1 MSDVIEID
9 GSTMGG
15 EYIDIPDDEL
25 FKRPMPEDNGDAK
38 EEQPTVSIAEDSPE
52 DVAAAPINEDGT
64 IKTGEVE
71 DSGSVTIV
79 EETPKENT
87 GVEEIKTEAEKPE
100 TEDAPEKEIEASEEE
115 SKEEVSQL
123 PKEVLQPLRAAGRD
137 FEVKSV
143 AELRKL
149 AQFGIDYTKK
159 MQALSPNLKLMK
171 MLENNGL
178 LDETKL
184 SYLIDLDKKNPEAV
198 AKLIQDSGHDAL
210 DLDEDKAKGYKP
222 NSYTVDDK
230 QMALDTIL
238 QDLEGSQ
245 GFQTTIDT
253 VGNKW
258 DTKSKQVVLDN
269 PQMLKDINQHV
280 ESGVFQM
287 VQDEITRQKTLGYLT
302 GVSDFD
308 AYKLVGDKL
317 NEAGAFNA
325 LVQQPPQE
333 AATEPTVSET
343 APLETTPPK
352 AAVKDKKRAASL
364 SKGTAP
370 KKVTKASYNPLA
382 MDDEEFMKIA
392 NSIQY

>member
-9 GSTMGG
+9 GGTMGG
-15 EYIDIPDDEL
+15 EYIDIPDEEL
-25 FKRPMPEDNGDAK
+25 FKRPMPEDNGNAE
-38 EEQPTVSIAEDSPE
+38 EEQPTISIAEEAPE
-52 DVAAAPINEDGT
+52 DIAAAPINEDGT
-64 IKTGEVE
+64 VKTEEVE
-71 DSGSVTIV
+71 ESGSVTIV
-79 EETPKENT
+79 EETPKEET
-87 GVEEIKTEAEKPE
+87 GVEEIKTEAENPE
-100 TEDAPEKEIEASEEE
+100 KDVPEKEVEAPEEE
-115 SKEEVSQL
+115 SKEEVPQVL
-123 PKEVLQPLRAAGRD
+123 AEALQPLRAAGRD

-178 LDETKL
+178 LDEGKL

-238 QDLEGSQ
+238 QELEGSQ

-287 VQDEITRQKTLGYLT
+287 VQDEIVRQKTLGYLT

-325 LVQQPPQE
+325 LVQQPLKE
-333 AATEPTVSET
+333 AATEPTKSET
-343 APLETTPPK
+343 APLKATPPK